1 MANNQMRN
9 SMNNHGDIVFGVAGT
24 VGSLG
29 LGTINV
35 MLGCIAG
42 LLTCAVMAVRLRK
55 EWKNRNK

>member
-1 MANNQMRN
+1 MRN